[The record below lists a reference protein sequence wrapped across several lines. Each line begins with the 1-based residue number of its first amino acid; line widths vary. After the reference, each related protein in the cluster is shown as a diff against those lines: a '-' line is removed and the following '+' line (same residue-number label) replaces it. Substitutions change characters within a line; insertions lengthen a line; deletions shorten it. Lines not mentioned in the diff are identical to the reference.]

1 MQVNWLSRDA
11 VPFLWVPKIPV
22 SDEYKNVNITFN
34 GEEWYILHD
43 FSSCIKGLITHLSA
57 TMFIYFLLQG

>member
-1 MQVNWLSRDA
+1 MQVNWLSPDA

-34 GEEWYILHD
+34 GEEWYILHVL
-43 FSSCIKGLITHLSA
+43 KV
-57 TMFIYFLLQG
+57 